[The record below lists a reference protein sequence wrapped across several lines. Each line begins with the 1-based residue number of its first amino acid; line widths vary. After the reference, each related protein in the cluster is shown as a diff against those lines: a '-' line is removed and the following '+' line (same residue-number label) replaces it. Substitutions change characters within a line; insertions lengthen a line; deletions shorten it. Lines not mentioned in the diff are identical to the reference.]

1 MAKNKLAKQQEA
13 KQRQEKRDKRNHKEQ
28 LSHLDSIFG
37 KDVGA
42 KKERER
48 LLSLINK
55 KVDKKETKEVKEE
68 KTKKK
73 KKKKDD

>member
-1 MAKNKLAKQQEA
+1 MGKNKLLKQQEA
-13 KQRQEKRDKRNHKEQ
+13 KQRQDKRDKISPKEQ

-42 KKERER
+42 KKERDR

-55 KVDKKETKEVKEE
+55 KSEKKETKEE
-68 KTKKK
+68 KPKKK